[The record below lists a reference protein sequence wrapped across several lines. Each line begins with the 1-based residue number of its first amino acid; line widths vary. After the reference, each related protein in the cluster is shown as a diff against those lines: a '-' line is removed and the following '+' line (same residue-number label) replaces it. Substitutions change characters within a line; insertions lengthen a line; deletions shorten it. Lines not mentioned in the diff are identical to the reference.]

1 MKRFL
6 LFLLVATVAV
16 ATSGCRSF
24 EKDWAA
30 AAQVP
35 IPAGDPLG
43 GLWTGTW
50 QNTNNAHGGE
60 LRAIVP
66 PSDSTRRTARFFA
79 TWGGH
84 SGSFT
89 SPLAV
94 ASNGDTATFVGRRRI
109 LGFRITTRGEAKN
122 GRFNATYQSP
132 FDNGTFTLKRVE
144 TPEPSPR

>member
-1 MKRFL
+1 MKSFF
-6 LFLLVATVAV
+6 LFLLVATLGV

-30 AAQVP
+30 AARIP

-43 GLWTGTW
+43 GRWTGAW
-50 QNTNNAHGGE
+50 QNTNNAHGGD

-66 PSDSTRRTARFFA
+66 PSESTRRTVRFFA

-89 SPLAV
+89 SPLNV
-94 ASNGDTATFVGRRRI
+94 TSTGDTATFVGRRRI
-109 LGFRITTRGEAKN
+109 LGFRITTRGEARH
-122 GRFNATYQSP
+122 GRFDATYQSV

-144 TPEPSPR
+144 TPEPAPR